1 MLQLPKIAC
10 ANDPEICVCPY
21 SGGRGELPLRVIM
34 SVLTA
39 TSPTTRPRRSLR
51 TAAQGLFVGLFVALS
66 AGLFLGAQPVR
77 AETTLVSSSPA
88 DGEKVA
94 NSPTQIVA
102 VFSAAIPNNAV
113 MQAVC
118 EGRPAPIGT
127 VTVGADGISLIA
139 TVTAALPIGTC
150 NVTYSAPQA
159 DGKVAT
165 GGFSFEVLD
174 PATVDPGDLGG
185 DVTDGGNLAVDPPPV
200 SGPLS
205 LFRILAYLSLA
216 ALFGGIA
223 FIRWT
228 WPEGINDDAT
238 YRFLKYAFYVA
249 LVSNYVVVALR
260 SALLSGDSVFG
271 SFIPLSWGELFHDAS
286 GISAVLRVVLIA
298 ACGTV
303 ALRPDR
309 IFDPQS
315 QIVSLALPAAA
326 MATFGLTRV
335 VDDFSALGTIAGI
348 VHVLAAGMW
357 LGGLVFL
364 AQSVLIGPGEEDL
377 MHAIRT
383 FSRQANIYIGV
394 TVVAGI
400 VQFYQMDGGEFLT
413 SRHGRLV
420 IVKVIGVAGMVY
432 VGGAARQ
439 FINHQLAKKRE
450 LSGRTAQ
457 QLRKAVLSEIGIGI
471 LVLVFTSWSVAT
483 LPPNV
488 TPPGSDRTN
497 YAFVGDRSGGEF
509 DVQLKVTPAT
519 VGLNAVRIDVHS
531 PSTGLTDLTVQ
542 FNPPTNNTAS
552 VTLNVPLDGV
562 GAARLPMSEG
572 VPFGAPGLWT
582 IIVTGNGPDGPLPS
596 VTYSVSVMANSSDSG
611 TTGTDITTTSL
622 AISVD
627 GSPAT
632 VVVPLGGTT
641 VPGAA
646 TPAAGIQPVTA
657 TVVTSVP

>member
-1 MLQLPKIAC
+1 
-10 ANDPEICVCPY
+10 
-21 SGGRGELPLRVIM
+21 
-34 SVLTA
+34 VL
-39 TSPTTRPRRSLR
+39 
-51 TAAQGLFVGLFVALS
+51 GLFVALS
-66 AGLFLGAQPVR
+66 AGLLLGAQPAQ

-88 DGEKVA
+88 DSEKVA
-94 NSPTQIVA
+94 TSPIQIVA
-102 VFSAAIPNNAV
+102 VFSAAVPNNAV

-118 EGRPAPIGT
+118 EGRPAPIGS

-139 TVTAALPIGTC
+139 TLTAALPIGTC
-150 NVTYSAPQA
+150 NVTYSVPQA

-174 PATVDPGDLGG
+174 PATADPGDLGG

-238 YRFLKYAFYVA
+238 YKFLRIAWTVA
-249 LVSNYVVVALR
+249 LISNYVVAMLR
-260 SALLSGDSVFG
+260 ASLLSGNSITSTILPFG
-271 SFIPLSWGELFHDAS
+271 WGELFQSAS
-286 GISAVLRVVLIA
+286 GISAFLRVVLIG
-298 ACGTV
+298 ACAIV

-315 QIVSLALPAAA
+315 QIVSLALPTAA
-326 MATFGLTRV
+326 MATFGLTRAI
-335 VDDFSALGTIAGI
+335 DDFSTLGTIAGV

-357 LGGLVFL
+357 IGGLIFL

-394 TVVAGI
+394 TVIAGI
-400 VQFYQMDGGEFLT
+400 VQLYQMDGGSILT
-413 SRHGRLV
+413 SRHGRLIV
-420 IVKVIGVAGMVY
+420 IKVIGVAGMVY

-497 YAFVGDRSGGEF
+497 YAFIGDRSGGEF

-519 VGLNAVRIDVHS
+519 VGLNAVRIDVYS

-582 IIVTGNGPDGPLPS
+582 IVVTGNGPEGPLPS
-596 VTYSVSVMANSSDSG
+596 VTYTVSVMANSNESG
-611 TTGTDITTTSL
+611 TTGTDITTTSVAL
-622 AISVD
+622 SVD

-632 VVVPLGGTT
+632 VVVPLGGATI
-641 VPGAA
+641 PGAT

>member
-1 MLQLPKIAC
+1 
-10 ANDPEICVCPY
+10 
-21 SGGRGELPLRVIM
+21 
-34 SVLTA
+34 
-39 TSPTTRPRRSLR
+39 
-51 TAAQGLFVGLFVALS
+51 
-66 AGLFLGAQPVR
+66 
-77 AETTLVSSSPA
+77 
-88 DGEKVA
+88 
-94 NSPTQIVA
+94 
-102 VFSAAIPNNAV
+102 

-139 TVTAALPIGTC
+139 TVTLPIGTC
-150 NVTYSAPQA
+150 NVTYSVPQA

-174 PATVDPGDLGG
+174 PTTADPGDLGG
-185 DVTDGGNLAVDPPPV
+185 DVTDGGNLAIDPPPV
-200 SGPLS
+200 SGPLA

-238 YRFLKYAFYVA
+238 YRFLRISWIVA
-249 LVSNYVVVALR
+249 LVSNYVVTMLR
-260 SALLSGDSVFG
+260 ASLLSGDSVT
-271 SFIPLSWGELFHDAS
+271 STILPLGWGQLFHSAS
-286 GISAVLRVVLIA
+286 GISAVLRVVIIG
-298 ACGTV
+298 ACAIV

-315 QIVSLALPAAA
+315 QIVSLALPTAA
-326 MATFGLTRV
+326 MATFGLTRAM
-335 VDDFSALGTIAGI
+335 DDFSALGTIAGI

-400 VQFYQMDGGEFLT
+400 VQFYQMDGGSILT
-413 SRHGRLV
+413 SRHGRLI

-450 LSGRTAQ
+450 LSGRTAK
-457 QLRKAVLSEIGIGI
+457 QLRKAVLSEIGIGM

-519 VGLNAVRIDVHS
+519 VDLNAVRIDVYS
-531 PSTGLTDLTVQ
+531 PATGLTDLTVQ

-552 VTLNVPLDGV
+552 VTLNVPLDGE

-596 VTYSVSVMANSSDSG
+596 VTYTVSVMANSSDSG
-611 TTGTDITTTSL
+611 PTGTDITTTSL
-622 AISVD
+622 AIVVD

-641 VPGAA
+641 VPGGAA
-646 TPAAGIQPVTA
+646 PAAGIQPVTA

>member
-1 MLQLPKIAC
+1 
-10 ANDPEICVCPY
+10 V
-21 SGGRGELPLRVIM
+21 GRGELPLWVIM
-34 SVLTA
+34 SLPTA
-39 TSPTTRPRRSLR
+39 TPPRIRARRSLR
-51 TAAQGLFVGLFVALS
+51 AAVLGLFVALS
-66 AGLFLGAQPVR
+66 AGLLLGAQPAQ

-88 DGEKVA
+88 DSEKVA
-94 NSPTQIVA
+94 TSPIQIVA
-102 VFSAAIPNNAV
+102 VFSAAVPNNAV

-118 EGRPAPIGT
+118 EGRPAPIGS

-139 TVTAALPIGTC
+139 TLTAALPIGTC
-150 NVTYSAPQA
+150 NVTYSVPQA

-174 PATVDPGDLGG
+174 PATADPGDLGG

-238 YRFLKYAFYVA
+238 YKFLRIAWSVA
-249 LVSNYVVVALR
+249 LISNYVVAMLR
-260 SALLSGDSVFG
+260 ASLLSGNSITSTILPFG
-271 SFIPLSWGELFHDAS
+271 WGELFQSAS
-286 GISAVLRVVLIA
+286 GISAFLRVVLIG
-298 ACGTV
+298 ACAIV

-315 QIVSLALPAAA
+315 QIVSLALPTAA
-326 MATFGLTRV
+326 MATFGLTRAI
-335 VDDFSALGTIAGI
+335 DDFSTLGTIAGV

-357 LGGLVFL
+357 IGGLIFL

-394 TVVAGI
+394 TVIAGI
-400 VQFYQMDGGEFLT
+400 VQLYQMDGGSILT
-413 SRHGRLV
+413 SRHGRLIV
-420 IVKVIGVAGMVY
+420 IKVIGVAGMVY

-497 YAFVGDRSGGEF
+497 YAFIGDRSGGEF

-519 VGLNAVRIDVHS
+519 VGLNAVRIDVYS

-582 IIVTGNGPDGPLPS
+582 IVVTGNGPEGPLPS
-596 VTYSVSVMANSSDSG
+596 VTYTVSVMANSNESG
-611 TTGTDITTTSL
+611 TTGTDITTTSVAL
-622 AISVD
+622 SVD

-632 VVVPLGGTT
+632 VVVPLGGATI
-641 VPGAA
+641 PGAT

>member
-1 MLQLPKIAC
+1 M
-10 ANDPEICVCPY
+10 D
-21 SGGRGELPLRVIM
+21 
-34 SVLTA
+34 
-39 TSPTTRPRRSLR
+39 
-51 TAAQGLFVGLFVALS
+51 
-66 AGLFLGAQPVR
+66 AQPVR

-88 DGEKVA
+88 DSEKIA
-94 NSPTQIVA
+94 TSPTQIVA
-102 VFSAAIPNNAV
+102 VFSAAVPNNAV
-113 MQAVC
+113 VQAVC
-118 EGRPAPIGT
+118 EGRPAPIGA

-139 TVTAALPIGTC
+139 AVTAALPIGTC
-150 NVTYSAPQA
+150 NVTYSVPQA

-174 PATVDPGDLGG
+174 PATADPGDLGG

-200 SGPLS
+200 SGPLG

-238 YRFLKYAFYVA
+238 YKFLRISWIVA
-249 LVSNYVVVALR
+249 LVSNYVVAMLR
-260 SALLSGDSVFG
+260 ASLLSGESVT
-271 SFIPLSWGELFHDAS
+271 STILPLGWGELFQSAS
-286 GISAVLRVVLIA
+286 GISAVLRVVIIG
-298 ACGTV
+298 ACAIV

-315 QIVSLALPAAA
+315 QIISLALPTAA
-326 MATFGLTRV
+326 MATFGLTRAI
-335 VDDFSALGTIAGI
+335 DDFSALGTIAGM

-357 LGGLVFL
+357 LGGLLFL

-377 MHAIRT
+377 MHAVRT

-394 TVVAGI
+394 AVAAGI
-400 VQFYQMDGGEFLT
+400 VQFYQMDGGAIFT
-413 SRHGRLV
+413 SRHGRL
-420 IVKVIGVAGMVY
+420 ILIKVIGVAGMVY

-450 LSGRTAQ
+450 LSGRTAK
-457 QLRKAVLSEIGIGI
+457 QLRKAVLSEIGIGL

-497 YAFVGDRSGGEF
+497 YAFIGDRSGGEF

-519 VGLNAVRIDVHS
+519 VGLNAVRIDVYS
-531 PSTGLTDLTVQ
+531 PPTGLTDLTVQ

-582 IIVTGNGPDGPLPS
+582 IVVTGNGPDGPLPS
-596 VTYSVSVMANSSDSG
+596 VTYTVSVMANSSDSG
-611 TTGTDITTTSL
+611 STGTDITTTSV
-622 AISVD
+622 AIAVD

-632 VVVPLGGTT
+632 VVVPLGVTT

>member
-1 MLQLPKIAC
+1 
-10 ANDPEICVCPY
+10 
-21 SGGRGELPLRVIM
+21 M
-34 SVLTA
+34 SLLTA
-39 TSPTTRPRRSLR
+39 TSSATRPRRTLR
-51 TAAQGLFVGLFVALS
+51 AAFLGLFVVLS
-66 AGLFLGAQPVR
+66 AGLFMDAQPVR

-88 DGEKVA
+88 DSEKIVT
-94 NSPTQIVA
+94 SPTQIVA
-102 VFSAAIPNNAV
+102 VFSAAVPNNAV

-118 EGRPAPIGT
+118 EGRPAPIGA

-139 TVTAALPIGTC
+139 AVTAALPIGTC
-150 NVTYSAPQA
+150 NVTYSVPQA

-174 PATVDPGDLGG
+174 PATADPGDLGG

-200 SGPLS
+200 SGPLG

-238 YRFLKYAFYVA
+238 YKFLRISWIVA
-249 LVSNYVVVALR
+249 LVSNYVVAMLR
-260 SALLSGDSVFG
+260 ASLLSGESVT
-271 SFIPLSWGELFHDAS
+271 STILPLGWGELFQSAS
-286 GISAVLRVVLIA
+286 GISAVLRVVIIG
-298 ACGTV
+298 ACAIV

-315 QIVSLALPAAA
+315 QIISLALPTAA
-326 MATFGLTRV
+326 MATFGLTRAI
-335 VDDFSALGTIAGI
+335 DDFSALGTIAGI

-357 LGGLVFL
+357 LGGLLFL

-377 MHAIRT
+377 MHAVRT

-394 TVVAGI
+394 TVAAGI
-400 VQFYQMDGGEFLT
+400 VQFYQMDGGAIFT

-439 FINHQLAKKRE
+439 FISNQLAKKRE
-450 LSGRTAQ
+450 LSGRTAK
-457 QLRKAVLSEIGIGI
+457 QLRKAVLSEIGIGL

-497 YAFVGDRSGGEF
+497 YAFIGDRSGGEF

-519 VGLNAVRIDVHS
+519 VGLNAVRIDVYS
-531 PSTGLTDLTVQ
+531 PATGLTDLTVQ

-552 VTLNVPLDGV
+552 VTLNVPIDGV

-582 IIVTGNGPDGPLPS
+582 IVVTGNGPGGPLPS
-596 VTYSVSVMANSSDSG
+596 VTYTVSVMANSGEPTS
-611 TTGTDITTTSL
+611 TGTESTTTSV
-622 AISVD
+622 AIAVD

-632 VVVPLGGTT
+632 VVVPLGVTT
-641 VPGAA
+641 VPGASA
-646 TPAAGIQPVTA
+646 PAAGIQPVTA

>member
-1 MLQLPKIAC
+1 M
-10 ANDPEICVCPY
+10 
-21 SGGRGELPLRVIM
+21 GRGELPLWVIM
-34 SVLTA
+34 SLPTA
-39 TSPTTRPRRSLR
+39 TPPRMRARRSLR
-51 TAAQGLFVGLFVALS
+51 AAVLGLFVALS
-66 AGLFLGAQPVR
+66 AGLLLGAQPAQ

-88 DGEKVA
+88 DSEKVA
-94 NSPTQIVA
+94 TSPIQIVA
-102 VFSAAIPNNAV
+102 VFSAAVPNNAV

-118 EGRPAPIGT
+118 EGRPAPIGS

-139 TVTAALPIGTC
+139 TLTAALPIGTC
-150 NVTYSAPQA
+150 NVTYSVPQA

-174 PATVDPGDLGG
+174 PATADPGDLGG

-238 YRFLKYAFYVA
+238 YKFLRIAWSVA
-249 LVSNYVVVALR
+249 LISNYVVAMLR
-260 SALLSGDSVFG
+260 ASLLSGNSITSTILPFG
-271 SFIPLSWGELFHDAS
+271 WGELFQSAS
-286 GISAVLRVVLIA
+286 GISAFLRVVLIG
-298 ACGTV
+298 ACAIV

-315 QIVSLALPAAA
+315 QIVSLALPTAA
-326 MATFGLTRV
+326 MATFGLTRAI
-335 VDDFSALGTIAGI
+335 DDFSTLGTIAGV

-357 LGGLVFL
+357 IGGLIFL

-394 TVVAGI
+394 TVIAGI
-400 VQFYQMDGGEFLT
+400 VQLYQMDGGSILT
-413 SRHGRLV
+413 SRHGRLIV
-420 IVKVIGVAGMVY
+420 IKVIGVAGMVY

-457 QLRKAVLSEIGIGI
+457 QLRKAALSEIGIGI

-488 TPPGSDRTN
+488 TPPGSDRTK
-497 YAFVGDRSGGEF
+497 YAFIGDRSGGEF

-519 VGLNAVRIDVHS
+519 VGLNAVRIDVYS

-582 IIVTGNGPDGPLPS
+582 IVVTGNGPEGPLPS
-596 VTYSVSVMANSSDSG
+596 VTYTVSVMANSNESG
-611 TTGTDITTTSL
+611 TTGTDITTTSVAL
-622 AISVD
+622 SVD

-632 VVVPLGGTT
+632 VVVPLGGATI
-641 VPGAA
+641 PGAT

-657 TVVTSVP
+657 TAVTSVP

>member
-1 MLQLPKIAC
+1 
-10 ANDPEICVCPY
+10 
-21 SGGRGELPLRVIM
+21 M
-34 SVLTA
+34 SLLTA
-39 TSPTTRPRRSLR
+39 TPPRIRARRSLR
-51 TAAQGLFVGLFVALS
+51 ALVQALCVGLFVALS
-66 AGLFLGAQPVR
+66 AGLLLGAQPVR

-88 DGEKVA
+88 DSEKVA
-94 NSPTQIVA
+94 TSPIQIVA
-102 VFSAAIPNNAV
+102 VFSAAVPNNAV

-118 EGRPAPIGT
+118 EGRPAPIGS

-139 TVTAALPIGTC
+139 TLTAALPIGTC
-150 NVTYSAPQA
+150 NVTYSVPQA

-174 PATVDPGDLGG
+174 PATADPGDLGG

-238 YRFLKYAFYVA
+238 YKFLRIAWTVA
-249 LVSNYVVVALR
+249 LISNYVVAMLR
-260 SALLSGDSVFG
+260 ASLLSGNSITSTILPFG
-271 SFIPLSWGELFHDAS
+271 WGELFQSAS
-286 GISAVLRVVLIA
+286 GISAFLRVVLIG
-298 ACGTV
+298 ACAIV

-315 QIVSLALPAAA
+315 QIVSLALPTAA
-326 MATFGLTRV
+326 MATFGLTRAI
-335 VDDFSALGTIAGI
+335 DDFSTLGTIAGV

-357 LGGLVFL
+357 IGGLIFL

-394 TVVAGI
+394 TVIAGI
-400 VQFYQMDGGEFLT
+400 VQLYQMDGGSILT
-413 SRHGRLV
+413 SRHGRLIV
-420 IVKVIGVAGMVY
+420 IKVIGVAGMVY

-497 YAFVGDRSGGEF
+497 YAFIGDRSGGEF

-519 VGLNAVRIDVHS
+519 VGLNAVRIDVYS

-582 IIVTGNGPDGPLPS
+582 IVVTGNGPEGPLPS
-596 VTYSVSVMANSSDSG
+596 VTYTVSVMANSNESG
-611 TTGTDITTTSL
+611 TTGTDITTTSVAL
-622 AISVD
+622 SVD

-632 VVVPLGGTT
+632 VVVPLGGAT
-641 VPGAA
+641 VPGAT

>member
-1 MLQLPKIAC
+1 
-10 ANDPEICVCPY
+10 
-21 SGGRGELPLRVIM
+21 M
-34 SVLTA
+34 SLLTA
-39 TSPTTRPRRSLR
+39 TSSATRPRRTLR
-51 TAAQGLFVGLFVALS
+51 AAFLGLFVVLS
-66 AGLFLGAQPVR
+66 AGLFMDAQPVR

-88 DGEKVA
+88 DSEKIA
-94 NSPTQIVA
+94 TSPTQIVA
-102 VFSAAIPNNAV
+102 VFSAAVPNNAV

-118 EGRPAPIGT
+118 EGRPAPIGA

-139 TVTAALPIGTC
+139 AVTAALPIGTC
-150 NVTYSAPQA
+150 NVTYSVPQA

-174 PATVDPGDLGG
+174 PATADPGDLGG

-200 SGPLS
+200 SGPLG

-238 YRFLKYAFYVA
+238 YKFLRISWIVA
-249 LVSNYVVVALR
+249 LVSNYVVAMLR
-260 SALLSGDSVFG
+260 ASLLSGNSVT
-271 SFIPLSWGELFHDAS
+271 STILPLGWGELFQSAS
-286 GISAVLRVVLIA
+286 GISAVLRVVIIG
-298 ACGTV
+298 ACAIV

-315 QIVSLALPAAA
+315 QIISLALPTAA
-326 MATFGLTRV
+326 MATFGLTRAI
-335 VDDFSALGTIAGI
+335 DDFSALGTIAGI

-377 MHAIRT
+377 MHAVRT

-394 TVVAGI
+394 AVAAGI
-400 VQFYQMDGGEFLT
+400 VQFYQMDGGAIFT
-413 SRHGRLV
+413 SRHGRL
-420 IVKVIGVAGMVY
+420 ILIKVIGVAGMVY

-450 LSGRTAQ
+450 LSGRTAK
-457 QLRKAVLSEIGIGI
+457 QLRKAVLSEIGIGL

-497 YAFVGDRSGGEF
+497 YAFIGDRSGGEF

-519 VGLNAVRIDVHS
+519 VGLNAVRIDVYS
-531 PSTGLTDLTVQ
+531 PATGLTDLTVQ

-582 IIVTGNGPDGPLPS
+582 IVVTGNGPDGPLPS
-596 VTYSVSVMANSSDSG
+596 VTYTVSVMANSSDSG
-611 TTGTDITTTSL
+611 STGTDITTTSV
-622 AISVD
+622 AIAVD

-641 VPGAA
+641 VTGAA

>member
-1 MLQLPKIAC
+1 
-10 ANDPEICVCPY
+10 
-21 SGGRGELPLRVIM
+21 M
-34 SVLTA
+34 SLLTA
-39 TSPTTRPRRSLR
+39 TSSATRPRHPLR
-51 TAAQGLFVGLFVALS
+51 AGVKSLFVGLFVALS
-66 AGLFLGAQPVR
+66 AGLLIGAQPVQ

-94 NSPTQIVA
+94 TSPTQIVA
-102 VFSAAIPNNAV
+102 VFSAAVPNNAV

-150 NVTYSAPQA
+150 NVTYSVPQA

-174 PATVDPGDLGG
+174 PATADPGDLGG

-200 SGPLS
+200 SGPLG

-238 YRFLKYAFYVA
+238 YRFLRIAWIVA
-249 LVSNYVVVALR
+249 LVSNYVVASLR
-260 SALLSGDSVFG
+260 ASLLSGDSVV
-271 SFIPLSWGELFHDAS
+271 SALIPLSWGELFNSAS

-298 ACGTV
+298 ACAIV

-315 QIVSLALPAAA
+315 QIAALALPTVA

-335 VDDFSALGTIAGI
+335 IDDFSVVGTVAGV
-348 VHVLAAGMW
+348 VHVLAVGMW
-357 LGGLVFL
+357 LGGLLFL
-364 AQSVLIGPGEEDL
+364 AQAVLIGPGEEDL
-377 MHAIRT
+377 MHAVRT

-394 TVVAGI
+394 TVVAGF
-400 VQFYQMDGGEFLT
+400 VQLYQMDGGSTLT
-413 SRHGRLV
+413 SRHGRLI
-420 IVKVIGVAGMVY
+420 IVKVIGVAAMVY
-432 VGGAARQ
+432 MGGAARQ
-439 FINHQLAKKRE
+439 FVTHQLAKKRE
-450 LSGRTAQ
+450 LSGRTAK
-457 QLRKAVLSEIGIGI
+457 QLRKAVVSEIGIGI
-471 LVLVFTSWSVAT
+471 LVLVFTSWAVAT

-497 YAFVGDRSGGEF
+497 YAFVGDRSGGAF

-519 VGLNAVRIDVHS
+519 VGLNAVRIDVYS
-531 PSTGLTDLTVQ
+531 PPTGLTDLTVQ

-582 IIVTGNGPDGPLPS
+582 IIVTGNGPEGPLPS
-596 VTYSVSVMANSSDSG
+596 VTYTVSVMANSADSG
-611 TTGTDITTTSL
+611 TTTGTDVTTTSVVL
-622 AISVD
+622 TVD

-632 VVVPLGGTT
+632 VVVPLGTT

-646 TPAAGIQPVTA
+646 APAAGIQPVTA

>member
-1 MLQLPKIAC
+1 M
-10 ANDPEICVCPY
+10 
-21 SGGRGELPLRVIM
+21 GRGELPLWVIM
-34 SVLTA
+34 SLPTA
-39 TSPTTRPRRSLR
+39 TPPRIRARRSLR
-51 TAAQGLFVGLFVALS
+51 AAVLGLFVALS
-66 AGLFLGAQPVR
+66 AGLLLGAQPAQ

-88 DGEKVA
+88 DSEKVA
-94 NSPTQIVA
+94 TSPIQIVA
-102 VFSAAIPNNAV
+102 VFSAAVPNNAV

-118 EGRPAPIGT
+118 EGRPAPIGS

-139 TVTAALPIGTC
+139 TLTAALPIGTC
-150 NVTYSAPQA
+150 NVTYSVPQA

-174 PATVDPGDLGG
+174 PATADPGDLGG

-238 YRFLKYAFYVA
+238 YKFLRIAWSVA
-249 LVSNYVVVALR
+249 LISNYVVAMLR
-260 SALLSGDSVFG
+260 ASLLSGNSITSTILPFG
-271 SFIPLSWGELFHDAS
+271 WGELFQSAS
-286 GISAVLRVVLIA
+286 GISAFLRVVLIG
-298 ACGTV
+298 ACAIV

-315 QIVSLALPAAA
+315 QIVSLALPTAA
-326 MATFGLTRV
+326 MATFGLTRAI
-335 VDDFSALGTIAGI
+335 DDFSTLGTIAGV

-357 LGGLVFL
+357 IGGLIFL

-394 TVVAGI
+394 TVIAGI
-400 VQFYQMDGGEFLT
+400 VQLYQMDGGSILT
-413 SRHGRLV
+413 SRHGRLIV
-420 IVKVIGVAGMVY
+420 IKVIGVAGMVY

-497 YAFVGDRSGGEF
+497 YAFIGDRSGGEF
-509 DVQLKVTPAT
+509 DVQLKVTPDT
-519 VGLNAVRIDVHS
+519 VGLNAVRIDVYS

-582 IIVTGNGPDGPLPS
+582 IVVTGNGPEGPLPS
-596 VTYSVSVMANSSDSG
+596 VTYTVSVMANSNESG
-611 TTGTDITTTSL
+611 TTGTDITTTSVAL
-622 AISVD
+622 SVD

-632 VVVPLGGTT
+632 VVVPLGGAT
-641 VPGAA
+641 VPGAT

>member
-1 MLQLPKIAC
+1 MRA
-10 ANDPEICVCPY
+10 
-21 SGGRGELPLRVIM
+21 
-34 SVLTA
+34 
-39 TSPTTRPRRSLR
+39 RRSLR
-51 TAAQGLFVGLFVALS
+51 AALLGLFVALS
-66 AGLFLGAQPVR
+66 AGLLLGAQPAQ

-88 DGEKVA
+88 DSEKVA
-94 NSPTQIVA
+94 TSPIQIVA
-102 VFSAAIPNNAV
+102 VFSAAVPNNAV

-118 EGRPAPIGT
+118 EGRPAPIGS

-139 TVTAALPIGTC
+139 TLTAALPIGTC
-150 NVTYSAPQA
+150 NVTYSVPQA

-174 PATVDPGDLGG
+174 PATADPGDLGG

-238 YRFLKYAFYVA
+238 YKFLRIAWSVA
-249 LVSNYVVVALR
+249 LISNYVVAMLR
-260 SALLSGDSVFG
+260 ASLLSGNSITSTILPFG
-271 SFIPLSWGELFHDAS
+271 WGELFQSAS
-286 GISAVLRVVLIA
+286 GISAFLRVVLIG
-298 ACGTV
+298 ACAIV

-315 QIVSLALPAAA
+315 QIVSLALPTAA
-326 MATFGLTRV
+326 MATFGLTRAI
-335 VDDFSALGTIAGI
+335 DDFSTLGTIAGV

-357 LGGLVFL
+357 IGGLIFL

-394 TVVAGI
+394 TVIAGI
-400 VQFYQMDGGEFLT
+400 VQLYQMDGGSILT
-413 SRHGRLV
+413 SRHGRLIV
-420 IVKVIGVAGMVY
+420 IKVIGVAGMVY

-497 YAFVGDRSGGEF
+497 YAFIGDRSGGEF

-519 VGLNAVRIDVHS
+519 VGLNAVRIDVYS

-582 IIVTGNGPDGPLPS
+582 IVVTGNGPEGPLPS
-596 VTYSVSVMANSSDSG
+596 VTYTVSVMANSNESG
-611 TTGTDITTTSL
+611 TTGTDITTTSVAL
-622 AISVD
+622 SVD

-632 VVVPLGGTT
+632 VVVPLGGAT
-641 VPGAA
+641 VPGAT

>member
-1 MLQLPKIAC
+1 MSLP
-10 ANDPEICVCPY
+10 
-21 SGGRGELPLRVIM
+21 
-34 SVLTA
+34 TA
-39 TSPTTRPRRSLR
+39 TPPRIRARRSLR
-51 TAAQGLFVGLFVALS
+51 AAVLGLFVALS
-66 AGLFLGAQPVR
+66 AGLLLGAQPAQ

-88 DGEKVA
+88 DSEKVA
-94 NSPTQIVA
+94 TSPIQIVA
-102 VFSAAIPNNAV
+102 VFSAAVPNNAV

-118 EGRPAPIGT
+118 EGRPAPIGS

-139 TVTAALPIGTC
+139 TLTAALPIGTC
-150 NVTYSAPQA
+150 NVTYSVPQA

-174 PATVDPGDLGG
+174 PATADPGDLGG

-238 YRFLKYAFYVA
+238 YKFLRIAWSVA
-249 LVSNYVVVALR
+249 LISNYVVAMLR
-260 SALLSGDSVFG
+260 ASLLSGNSITSTILPFG
-271 SFIPLSWGELFHDAS
+271 WGELFQSAS
-286 GISAVLRVVLIA
+286 GISAFLRVVLIG
-298 ACGTV
+298 ACAIV

-315 QIVSLALPAAA
+315 QIVSLALPTAA
-326 MATFGLTRV
+326 MATFGLTRAI
-335 VDDFSALGTIAGI
+335 DDFSTLGTIAGV

-357 LGGLVFL
+357 IGGLIFL

-394 TVVAGI
+394 TVIAGI
-400 VQFYQMDGGEFLT
+400 VQLYQMDGGSILT
-413 SRHGRLV
+413 SRHGRLIV
-420 IVKVIGVAGMVY
+420 IKVIGVAGMVY

-457 QLRKAVLSEIGIGI
+457 QLRKAALSEIGIGI

-497 YAFVGDRSGGEF
+497 YAFIGDRSGGEF

-519 VGLNAVRIDVHS
+519 VGLNAVRIDVYS

-582 IIVTGNGPDGPLPS
+582 IVVTGNGPEGPLPS
-596 VTYSVSVMANSSDSG
+596 VTYTVSVMANSNESG
-611 TTGTDITTTSL
+611 TTGTDITTTSVAL
-622 AISVD
+622 SVD

-632 VVVPLGGTT
+632 VVVPLGGAT
-641 VPGAA
+641 VPGAT

-657 TVVTSVP
+657 TAVTSVP

>member
-1 MLQLPKIAC
+1 
-10 ANDPEICVCPY
+10 
-21 SGGRGELPLRVIM
+21 M
-34 SVLTA
+34 SLLTA
-39 TSPTTRPRRSLR
+39 TSSATRPRRTLR
-51 TAAQGLFVGLFVALS
+51 AAFLGLFVVLS
-66 AGLFLGAQPVR
+66 AGLFMDAQPVR

-88 DGEKVA
+88 DSEKIA
-94 NSPTQIVA
+94 TSPTQIVA
-102 VFSAAIPNNAV
+102 VFSAAVPNNAV

-118 EGRPAPIGT
+118 EGRPAPIGA

-139 TVTAALPIGTC
+139 AVTAALPIGTC
-150 NVTYSAPQA
+150 NVTYSVPQA

-174 PATVDPGDLGG
+174 PATADPGDLGG

-200 SGPLS
+200 SGPLG

-238 YRFLKYAFYVA
+238 YKFLRISWIVA
-249 LVSNYVVVALR
+249 LVSNYVVAMLR
-260 SALLSGDSVFG
+260 ASLLSGESVT
-271 SFIPLSWGELFHDAS
+271 STILPLGWGELFQSAS
-286 GISAVLRVVLIA
+286 GISAVLRVVIIG
-298 ACGTV
+298 ACAIV

-315 QIVSLALPAAA
+315 QIISLALPTAA
-326 MATFGLTRV
+326 MATFGLTRAI
-335 VDDFSALGTIAGI
+335 DDFSALGTIAGI

-377 MHAIRT
+377 MHAVRT

-394 TVVAGI
+394 AVAAGI
-400 VQFYQMDGGEFLT
+400 VQFYQMDGGAIFT
-413 SRHGRLV
+413 SRHGRL
-420 IVKVIGVAGMVY
+420 ILIKVIGVAGMVY

-450 LSGRTAQ
+450 LSGRTAK
-457 QLRKAVLSEIGIGI
+457 QLRKAVLSEIGIGL

-497 YAFVGDRSGGEF
+497 YAFIGDRSGGEF

-519 VGLNAVRIDVHS
+519 VGLNAVRIDVYS
-531 PSTGLTDLTVQ
+531 PPTGLTDLTVQ

-582 IIVTGNGPDGPLPS
+582 IVVTGNGPDGPLPS
-596 VTYSVSVMANSSDSG
+596 VTYTVSVMANSSDSG
-611 TTGTDITTTSL
+611 STGTDITTTSV
-622 AISVD
+622 AIAVD

-632 VVVPLGGTT
+632 VVVPLGVTT

>member
-1 MLQLPKIAC
+1 ML
-10 ANDPEICVCPY
+10 
-21 SGGRGELPLRVIM
+21 
-34 SVLTA
+34 
-39 TSPTTRPRRSLR
+39 
-51 TAAQGLFVGLFVALS
+51 GLFVALS
-66 AGLFLGAQPVR
+66 AGLLLGAQPAQ

-88 DGEKVA
+88 DSEKVA
-94 NSPTQIVA
+94 TSPIQIVA
-102 VFSAAIPNNAV
+102 VFSAAVPNNAV

-118 EGRPAPIGT
+118 EGRPAPIGS

-139 TVTAALPIGTC
+139 TLTAALPIGTC
-150 NVTYSAPQA
+150 NVTYSVPQA

-174 PATVDPGDLGG
+174 PATADPGDLGG

-238 YRFLKYAFYVA
+238 YKFLRIAWTVA
-249 LVSNYVVVALR
+249 LISNYVVAMLR
-260 SALLSGDSVFG
+260 ASLLSGNSITSTILPFG
-271 SFIPLSWGELFHDAS
+271 WGELFQSAS
-286 GISAVLRVVLIA
+286 GISAFLRVVLIG
-298 ACGTV
+298 ACAIV

-315 QIVSLALPAAA
+315 QIVSLALPTAA
-326 MATFGLTRV
+326 MATFGLTRAI
-335 VDDFSALGTIAGI
+335 DDFSTLGTIAGV

-357 LGGLVFL
+357 IGGLIFL

-394 TVVAGI
+394 TVIAGI
-400 VQFYQMDGGEFLT
+400 VQLYQMDGGSILT
-413 SRHGRLV
+413 SRHGRLIV
-420 IVKVIGVAGMVY
+420 IKVIGVAGMVY

-497 YAFVGDRSGGEF
+497 YAFIGDRSGGEF

-519 VGLNAVRIDVHS
+519 VGLNAVRIDVYS

-582 IIVTGNGPDGPLPS
+582 IVVTGNGPEGPLPS
-596 VTYSVSVMANSSDSG
+596 VTYTVSVMANSNESG
-611 TTGTDITTTSL
+611 TTGTDITTTSVTL
-622 AISVD
+622 SVD

-632 VVVPLGGTT
+632 VVVPLGGAT
-641 VPGAA
+641 VPGAT

>member
-1 MLQLPKIAC
+1 
-10 ANDPEICVCPY
+10 
-21 SGGRGELPLRVIM
+21 M
-34 SVLTA
+34 SLLTA
-39 TSPTTRPRRSLR
+39 TTSATRPRRTLR
-51 TAAQGLFVGLFVALS
+51 AAFLGLFVVLS
-66 AGLFLGAQPVR
+66 AGLFMDAQPVR

-88 DGEKVA
+88 DSEKIA
-94 NSPTQIVA
+94 TSPTQIVA
-102 VFSAAIPNNAV
+102 VFSAAVPNNAV

-118 EGRPAPIGT
+118 EGRPAPIGA

-139 TVTAALPIGTC
+139 AVTAALPIGTC
-150 NVTYSAPQA
+150 NVTYSVPQA

-174 PATVDPGDLGG
+174 PATADPGDLGG

-200 SGPLS
+200 SGPLG

-238 YRFLKYAFYVA
+238 YKFLRISWIVA
-249 LVSNYVVVALR
+249 LVSNYVVAMLR
-260 SALLSGDSVFG
+260 ASLLSGDSVT
-271 SFIPLSWGELFHDAS
+271 STILPLGWGELFQSAS
-286 GISAVLRVVLIA
+286 GISAVLRVVIIG
-298 ACGTV
+298 ACAIV

-315 QIVSLALPAAA
+315 QIISLALPTAA
-326 MATFGLTRV
+326 MATFGLTRAI
-335 VDDFSALGTIAGI
+335 DDFSALGTIAGI

-357 LGGLVFL
+357 LGGLLFL

-377 MHAIRT
+377 MHAVRT

-394 TVVAGI
+394 AVAAGI
-400 VQFYQMDGGEFLT
+400 VQFYQMDGGAIFT
-413 SRHGRLV
+413 SRHGRL
-420 IVKVIGVAGMVY
+420 ILIKVIGVAGMVY

-450 LSGRTAQ
+450 LSGRTAK
-457 QLRKAVLSEIGIGI
+457 QLRKAVLSEIGIGL

-497 YAFVGDRSGGEF
+497 YAFIGDRSGGEF

-519 VGLNAVRIDVHS
+519 VGLNAVRIDVYS
-531 PSTGLTDLTVQ
+531 PATGLTDLTVQ

-582 IIVTGNGPDGPLPS
+582 IVVTGNGPDGPLPS
-596 VTYSVSVMANSSDSG
+596 VTYTVSVMANSSDSG
-611 TTGTDITTTSL
+611 STGTDITTTSV
-622 AISVD
+622 AIAVD

-632 VVVPLGGTT
+632 VVVPLGVTT

>member
-1 MLQLPKIAC
+1 
-10 ANDPEICVCPY
+10 
-21 SGGRGELPLRVIM
+21 M
-34 SVLTA
+34 SLLTA
-39 TSPTTRPRRSLR
+39 TSSATRPRRTLR
-51 TAAQGLFVGLFVALS
+51 AAFLGLFVVLS
-66 AGLFLGAQPVR
+66 AGLFMDAQPVR

-88 DGEKVA
+88 DSEKIA
-94 NSPTQIVA
+94 TSPTQIVA
-102 VFSAAIPNNAV
+102 VFSAAVPNNAV

-118 EGRPAPIGT
+118 EGRPAPIGA

-139 TVTAALPIGTC
+139 AVTAALPIGTC
-150 NVTYSAPQA
+150 NVTYSVPQA

-174 PATVDPGDLGG
+174 PATADPGDLGG

-200 SGPLS
+200 SGPLG

-238 YRFLKYAFYVA
+238 YKFLRISWIVA
-249 LVSNYVVVALR
+249 LVSNYVVAMLR
-260 SALLSGDSVFG
+260 ASLLSGDSVT
-271 SFIPLSWGELFHDAS
+271 STILPLGWGELFQSAS
-286 GISAVLRVVLIA
+286 GISAVLRVVIIG
-298 ACGTV
+298 ACAIV

-315 QIVSLALPAAA
+315 QIISLALPTAA
-326 MATFGLTRV
+326 MATFGLTRAI
-335 VDDFSALGTIAGI
+335 DDFSALGTIAGI

-377 MHAIRT
+377 MHAVRT
-383 FSRQANIYIGV
+383 FSRQANINIGV
-394 TVVAGI
+394 AVAAGI
-400 VQFYQMDGGEFLT
+400 VQFYQMDGGAIFT
-413 SRHGRLV
+413 SRHGRL
-420 IVKVIGVAGMVY
+420 ILIKVIGVAGMVY

-450 LSGRTAQ
+450 LSGRTAK
-457 QLRKAVLSEIGIGI
+457 QLRKAVLSEIGIGL

-497 YAFVGDRSGGEF
+497 YAFIGDRSGGEF

-519 VGLNAVRIDVHS
+519 VGLNAVRIDVYS
-531 PSTGLTDLTVQ
+531 PATGLTDLTVQ

-582 IIVTGNGPDGPLPS
+582 IVVTGNGPDGPLPS
-596 VTYSVSVMANSSDSG
+596 VTYTVSVMANSSDSG
-611 TTGTDITTTSL
+611 STGTDITTTSV
-622 AISVD
+622 AIAVD

-632 VVVPLGGTT
+632 VVVPLGVTT

>member
-1 MLQLPKIAC
+1 
-10 ANDPEICVCPY
+10 
-21 SGGRGELPLRVIM
+21 M
-34 SVLTA
+34 SLLTA
-39 TSPTTRPRRSLR
+39 TSSATQPRRTLR
-51 TAAQGLFVGLFVALS
+51 AAFLGLFVVLS
-66 AGLFLGAQPVR
+66 AGLFMDAQPVR

-88 DGEKVA
+88 DSEKIA
-94 NSPTQIVA
+94 TSPTQIVA
-102 VFSAAIPNNAV
+102 VFSAAVPNNAV

-118 EGRPAPIGT
+118 EGRPAPIGA

-139 TVTAALPIGTC
+139 AVTAALPIGTC
-150 NVTYSAPQA
+150 NVTYSVPQA

-174 PATVDPGDLGG
+174 PATADPGDLGG

-200 SGPLS
+200 SGPLG

-238 YRFLKYAFYVA
+238 YKFLRISWIVA
-249 LVSNYVVVALR
+249 LVSNYVVAMLR
-260 SALLSGDSVFG
+260 ASLLSGESVT
-271 SFIPLSWGELFHDAS
+271 STILPLGWGELFQSAS
-286 GISAVLRVVLIA
+286 GISAVLRVVIIG
-298 ACGTV
+298 ACAIV

-315 QIVSLALPAAA
+315 QIISLALPTAA
-326 MATFGLTRV
+326 MATFGLTRAI
-335 VDDFSALGTIAGI
+335 DDFSALGTIAGI

-377 MHAIRT
+377 MHAVRT

-394 TVVAGI
+394 AVAAGI
-400 VQFYQMDGGEFLT
+400 VQFYQMDGGAIFT
-413 SRHGRLV
+413 SRHGRL
-420 IVKVIGVAGMVY
+420 ILIKVIGVAGMVY

-450 LSGRTAQ
+450 LSGRTAK
-457 QLRKAVLSEIGIGI
+457 QLRKAVLSEIGIGL

-497 YAFVGDRSGGEF
+497 YAFIGDRSGGEF

-519 VGLNAVRIDVHS
+519 VGLNAVRIDVYS
-531 PSTGLTDLTVQ
+531 PATGLTDLTVQ

-582 IIVTGNGPDGPLPS
+582 IVVTGNGPDGPLPS
-596 VTYSVSVMANSSDSG
+596 VTYTVSVMANSSDSG
-611 TTGTDITTTSL
+611 STGTDITTTSV
-622 AISVD
+622 AIAVD

-632 VVVPLGGTT
+632 VVVPLGVTT

>member
-1 MLQLPKIAC
+1 ML
-10 ANDPEICVCPY
+10 
-21 SGGRGELPLRVIM
+21 
-34 SVLTA
+34 
-39 TSPTTRPRRSLR
+39 
-51 TAAQGLFVGLFVALS
+51 GLFVALS
-66 AGLFLGAQPVR
+66 AGLLLGAQPAQ

-88 DGEKVA
+88 DSEKVA
-94 NSPTQIVA
+94 TSPIQIVA
-102 VFSAAIPNNAV
+102 VFSAAVPNNAV

-118 EGRPAPIGT
+118 EGRPAPIGS

-139 TVTAALPIGTC
+139 TLTAALPIGTC
-150 NVTYSAPQA
+150 NVTYSVPQA

-174 PATVDPGDLGG
+174 PATADPGDLGG

-238 YRFLKYAFYVA
+238 YKFLRIAWTVA
-249 LVSNYVVVALR
+249 LISNYVVAMLR
-260 SALLSGDSVFG
+260 ASLLSGNSITSTILPFG
-271 SFIPLSWGELFHDAS
+271 WGELFQSAS
-286 GISAVLRVVLIA
+286 GISAFLRVVLIG
-298 ACGTV
+298 ACAIV

-315 QIVSLALPAAA
+315 QIVSLALPTAA
-326 MATFGLTRV
+326 MATFGLTRAI
-335 VDDFSALGTIAGI
+335 DDFSTLGTIAGV

-357 LGGLVFL
+357 IGGLIFL

-394 TVVAGI
+394 TVIAGI
-400 VQFYQMDGGEFLT
+400 VQLYQMDGGSILT
-413 SRHGRLV
+413 SRHGRLIV
-420 IVKVIGVAGMVY
+420 IKVIGVAGMVY

-519 VGLNAVRIDVHS
+519 VGLNAVRIDVYS

-582 IIVTGNGPDGPLPS
+582 IVVTGNGPEGPLPS
-596 VTYSVSVMANSSDSG
+596 VTYTVSVMANSNESG
-611 TTGTDITTTSL
+611 TTGTDITTTSVAL
-622 AISVD
+622 SVD

-632 VVVPLGGTT
+632 VVVPLGGAT
-641 VPGAA
+641 VPGAT

>member
-1 MLQLPKIAC
+1 M
-10 ANDPEICVCPY
+10 
-21 SGGRGELPLRVIM
+21 GRGELPLWVIM
-34 SVLTA
+34 SLPTA
-39 TSPTTRPRRSLR
+39 TPPRIRARRSLR
-51 TAAQGLFVGLFVALS
+51 AAVLGLFVALS
-66 AGLFLGAQPVR
+66 AGLLLGAQPAQ

-88 DGEKVA
+88 DSEKVA
-94 NSPTQIVA
+94 TSPIQIVA
-102 VFSAAIPNNAV
+102 VFSAAVPNNAV

-118 EGRPAPIGT
+118 EGRPAPIGS

-139 TVTAALPIGTC
+139 TLTAALPIGTC
-150 NVTYSAPQA
+150 NVTYSVPQA

-174 PATVDPGDLGG
+174 PATADPGDLGG

-238 YRFLKYAFYVA
+238 YKFLRIAWSVA
-249 LVSNYVVVALR
+249 LISNYVVAMLR
-260 SALLSGDSVFG
+260 ASLLSGNSITSTILPFG
-271 SFIPLSWGELFHDAS
+271 WGELFQSAS
-286 GISAVLRVVLIA
+286 GISAFLRVVLIG
-298 ACGTV
+298 ACAIV

-315 QIVSLALPAAA
+315 QIVSLALPTAA
-326 MATFGLTRV
+326 MATFGLTRAI
-335 VDDFSALGTIAGI
+335 DDFSTLGTIAGV

-357 LGGLVFL
+357 IGGLIFL

-394 TVVAGI
+394 TVIAGI
-400 VQFYQMDGGEFLT
+400 VQLYQMDGGSILT
-413 SRHGRLV
+413 SRHGRLIV
-420 IVKVIGVAGMVY
+420 IKVIGVAGMVY

-457 QLRKAVLSEIGIGI
+457 QLRKAALSEIGIGI

-497 YAFVGDRSGGEF
+497 YAFIGDRSGGEF

-519 VGLNAVRIDVHS
+519 VGLNAVRIDVYS

-582 IIVTGNGPDGPLPS
+582 IVVTGNGPEGPLPS
-596 VTYSVSVMANSSDSG
+596 VTYTVSVMANSNESG
-611 TTGTDITTTSL
+611 TTGTDITTTSVAL
-622 AISVD
+622 SVD

-632 VVVPLGGTT
+632 VVVPLGGATI
-641 VPGAA
+641 PGAT

>member
-1 MLQLPKIAC
+1 
-10 ANDPEICVCPY
+10 
-21 SGGRGELPLRVIM
+21 M
-34 SVLTA
+34 SLLTA
-39 TSPTTRPRRSLR
+39 TSSATRPRRTLR
-51 TAAQGLFVGLFVALS
+51 AAFLGLFVVLS
-66 AGLFLGAQPVR
+66 AGLFMDAQPVR

-88 DGEKVA
+88 DSEKIVT
-94 NSPTQIVA
+94 SPTQIVA
-102 VFSAAIPNNAV
+102 VFSAAVPNNAV

-118 EGRPAPIGT
+118 EGRPAPIGA

-139 TVTAALPIGTC
+139 AVTAALPIGTC
-150 NVTYSAPQA
+150 NVTYSVPQA

-174 PATVDPGDLGG
+174 PATADPGDLGG

-200 SGPLS
+200 SGPLG

-238 YRFLKYAFYVA
+238 YKFLRISWIVA
-249 LVSNYVVVALR
+249 LVSNYVVAMLR
-260 SALLSGDSVFG
+260 ASLLSGESVT
-271 SFIPLSWGELFHDAS
+271 STILPLGWGELFQSAS
-286 GISAVLRVVLIA
+286 GISAVLRVVIIG
-298 ACGTV
+298 ACAIV

-315 QIVSLALPAAA
+315 QIISLALPTAA
-326 MATFGLTRV
+326 MATFGLTRAI
-335 VDDFSALGTIAGI
+335 DDFSALGTIAGI

-357 LGGLVFL
+357 LGGLLFL

-377 MHAIRT
+377 MHAVRT

-394 TVVAGI
+394 TVAAGI
-400 VQFYQMDGGEFLT
+400 VQFYQMDGGAIFT

-450 LSGRTAQ
+450 LSGRTAK
-457 QLRKAVLSEIGIGI
+457 QLRKAVLSEIGIGL

-497 YAFVGDRSGGEF
+497 YAFIGDRSGGEF

-519 VGLNAVRIDVHS
+519 VGLNAVRIDVYS
-531 PSTGLTDLTVQ
+531 PATGLTDLTVQ

-582 IIVTGNGPDGPLPS
+582 IVVTGNGPGGPLPS
-596 VTYSVSVMANSSDSG
+596 VTYTVSVMANSGEPTSTETES
-611 TTGTDITTTSL
+611 TTTSI
-622 AISVD
+622 AIAVD

-632 VVVPLGGTT
+632 VVVPLGVTT
-641 VPGAA
+641 VPGASA
-646 TPAAGIQPVTA
+646 PAAGIQPVTA

>member
-1 MLQLPKIAC
+1 MRA
-10 ANDPEICVCPY
+10 
-21 SGGRGELPLRVIM
+21 
-34 SVLTA
+34 
-39 TSPTTRPRRSLR
+39 RRSLR
-51 TAAQGLFVGLFVALS
+51 AAVLGLFVALS
-66 AGLFLGAQPVR
+66 AGLLLGAQPAQ

-88 DGEKVA
+88 DSEKVA
-94 NSPTQIVA
+94 TSPIQIVA
-102 VFSAAIPNNAV
+102 VFSAAVPNNAV

-118 EGRPAPIGT
+118 EGRPAPIGS

-139 TVTAALPIGTC
+139 TLTAALPIGTC
-150 NVTYSAPQA
+150 NVTYSVPQA

-174 PATVDPGDLGG
+174 PATADPGDLGG

-238 YRFLKYAFYVA
+238 YKFLRIAWTVA
-249 LVSNYVVVALR
+249 LISNYVVAMLR
-260 SALLSGDSVFG
+260 ASLLSGNSITSTILPFG
-271 SFIPLSWGELFHDAS
+271 WGELFQSAS
-286 GISAVLRVVLIA
+286 GISAFLRVVLIG
-298 ACGTV
+298 ACAIV

-315 QIVSLALPAAA
+315 QIVSLALPTAA
-326 MATFGLTRV
+326 MATFGLTRAI
-335 VDDFSALGTIAGI
+335 DDFSTLGTIAGV

-357 LGGLVFL
+357 IGGLIFL

-394 TVVAGI
+394 TVIAGI
-400 VQFYQMDGGEFLT
+400 VQLYQMDGGSILT
-413 SRHGRLV
+413 SRHGRLIV
-420 IVKVIGVAGMVY
+420 IKVIGVAGMVY

-497 YAFVGDRSGGEF
+497 YAFIGDRSGGEF

-519 VGLNAVRIDVHS
+519 VGLNAVRIDVYS

-582 IIVTGNGPDGPLPS
+582 IVVTGNGPEGPLPS
-596 VTYSVSVMANSSDSG
+596 VTYTVSVMANSNESG
-611 TTGTDITTTSL
+611 TTGTDITTTSVAL
-622 AISVD
+622 SVD

-632 VVVPLGGTT
+632 VVVPLGGATI
-641 VPGAA
+641 PGAT

>member
-1 MLQLPKIAC
+1 
-10 ANDPEICVCPY
+10 
-21 SGGRGELPLRVIM
+21 M
-34 SVLTA
+34 SLLTA
-39 TSPTTRPRRSLR
+39 TSSASRPRRTLR
-51 TAAQGLFVGLFVALS
+51 AAFLGLFVVLS
-66 AGLFLGAQPVR
+66 AGLFMDAQPVR

-88 DGEKVA
+88 DSEKIA
-94 NSPTQIVA
+94 TSPTQIVA
-102 VFSAAIPNNAV
+102 VFSAAVPNNAV

-118 EGRPAPIGT
+118 EGRPAPIGA

-139 TVTAALPIGTC
+139 AVTAALPIGTC
-150 NVTYSAPQA
+150 NVTYSVPQA

-174 PATVDPGDLGG
+174 PATADPGDLGG

-200 SGPLS
+200 SGPLG

-238 YRFLKYAFYVA
+238 YKFLRISWIVA
-249 LVSNYVVVALR
+249 LVSNYVVAMLR
-260 SALLSGDSVFG
+260 ASLLSGESVT
-271 SFIPLSWGELFHDAS
+271 STILPLGWGELFQSAS
-286 GISAVLRVVLIA
+286 GISAVLRVVIIG
-298 ACGTV
+298 ACAIV

-315 QIVSLALPAAA
+315 QIISLALPTAA
-326 MATFGLTRV
+326 MATFGLTRAI
-335 VDDFSALGTIAGI
+335 DDFSALGTIAGI

-377 MHAIRT
+377 MHAVRT

-394 TVVAGI
+394 AVAAGI
-400 VQFYQMDGGEFLT
+400 VQFYQMDGGAIFT
-413 SRHGRLV
+413 SRHGRL
-420 IVKVIGVAGMVY
+420 ILIKVIGVAGMVY

-450 LSGRTAQ
+450 LSGRTAK
-457 QLRKAVLSEIGIGI
+457 QLRKAVLSEIGIGL

-497 YAFVGDRSGGEF
+497 YAFIGDRSGGEF

-519 VGLNAVRIDVHS
+519 VGLNAVRIDVYS
-531 PSTGLTDLTVQ
+531 PATGLTDLTVQ

-582 IIVTGNGPDGPLPS
+582 IVVTGNGPDGPLPS
-596 VTYSVSVMANSSDSG
+596 VTYTVSVMANSSDSG
-611 TTGTDITTTSL
+611 STGTDITTTSV
-622 AISVD
+622 AIAVD

-632 VVVPLGGTT
+632 VVVPLGVTT

>member
-1 MLQLPKIAC
+1 
-10 ANDPEICVCPY
+10 
-21 SGGRGELPLRVIM
+21 
-34 SVLTA
+34 VL
-39 TSPTTRPRRSLR
+39 
-51 TAAQGLFVGLFVALS
+51 GLFVALS
-66 AGLFLGAQPVR
+66 AGLLLGAQPAQ

-88 DGEKVA
+88 DSEKVA
-94 NSPTQIVA
+94 TSPIQIVA
-102 VFSAAIPNNAV
+102 VFSAAVPNNAV

-118 EGRPAPIGT
+118 EGRPAPIGS

-139 TVTAALPIGTC
+139 TLTAALPIGTC
-150 NVTYSAPQA
+150 NVTYSVPQA

-174 PATVDPGDLGG
+174 PATADPGDLGG

-238 YRFLKYAFYVA
+238 YKFLRIAWSVA
-249 LVSNYVVVALR
+249 LISNYVVAMLR
-260 SALLSGDSVFG
+260 ASLLSGNSITSTILPFG
-271 SFIPLSWGELFHDAS
+271 WGELFQSAS
-286 GISAVLRVVLIA
+286 GISAFLRVVLIG
-298 ACGTV
+298 ACAIV

-315 QIVSLALPAAA
+315 QIVSLALPTAA
-326 MATFGLTRV
+326 MATFGLTRAI
-335 VDDFSALGTIAGI
+335 DDFSTLGTIAGV

-357 LGGLVFL
+357 IGGLIFL

-394 TVVAGI
+394 TVIAGI
-400 VQFYQMDGGEFLT
+400 VQLYQMDGGSILT
-413 SRHGRLV
+413 SRHGRLIV
-420 IVKVIGVAGMVY
+420 IKVIGVAGMVY

-497 YAFVGDRSGGEF
+497 YAFIGDRSGGEF

-519 VGLNAVRIDVHS
+519 VGLNAVRIDVYS

-582 IIVTGNGPDGPLPS
+582 IVVTGNGPEGPLPS
-596 VTYSVSVMANSSDSG
+596 VTYTVSVMANSNESG
-611 TTGTDITTTSL
+611 TTGTDITTTSVAL
-622 AISVD
+622 SVD

-632 VVVPLGGTT
+632 VVVPLGGAT
-641 VPGAA
+641 VPGAT

>member
-1 MLQLPKIAC
+1 M
-10 ANDPEICVCPY
+10 
-21 SGGRGELPLRVIM
+21 GRGELPLWVIM
-34 SVLTA
+34 SLPTA
-39 TSPTTRPRRSLR
+39 TPPRIRARRSLR
-51 TAAQGLFVGLFVALS
+51 AAVLGLFVALS
-66 AGLFLGAQPVR
+66 AGLLLGAQPAQ

-88 DGEKVA
+88 DSEKVA
-94 NSPTQIVA
+94 TSPIQIVA
-102 VFSAAIPNNAV
+102 VFSAAVPNNAV

-118 EGRPAPIGT
+118 EGRPAPIGS

-139 TVTAALPIGTC
+139 TLTAALPIGTC
-150 NVTYSAPQA
+150 NVTYSVPQA

-174 PATVDPGDLGG
+174 PATADPGDLGG

-238 YRFLKYAFYVA
+238 YKFLRIAWSVA
-249 LVSNYVVVALR
+249 LISNYVVAMLR
-260 SALLSGDSVFG
+260 ASLLSGNSITSTILPFG
-271 SFIPLSWGELFHDAS
+271 WGELFQSAS
-286 GISAVLRVVLIA
+286 GISAFLRVVLIG
-298 ACGTV
+298 ACAIV

-315 QIVSLALPAAA
+315 QIVSLALPTAA
-326 MATFGLTRV
+326 MATFGLTRAI
-335 VDDFSALGTIAGI
+335 DDFSTLGTIAGV

-357 LGGLVFL
+357 IGGLIFL

-394 TVVAGI
+394 TVIAGI
-400 VQFYQMDGGEFLT
+400 VQLYQMDGGSILT
-413 SRHGRLV
+413 SRHGRLIV
-420 IVKVIGVAGMVY
+420 IKVIGVAGMVY

-497 YAFVGDRSGGEF
+497 YAFIGDRSGGEF

-519 VGLNAVRIDVHS
+519 VGLNAVRIDVYS

-582 IIVTGNGPDGPLPS
+582 IVVTGNGPEGPLPS
-596 VTYSVSVMANSSDSG
+596 VTYTVSVMANSNESG
-611 TTGTDITTTSL
+611 TTGTDITTTSVAL
-622 AISVD
+622 SVD

-632 VVVPLGGTT
+632 VVVPLGGAT
-641 VPGAA
+641 VPGAT

-657 TVVTSVP
+657 TAVTSVP

>member
-1 MLQLPKIAC
+1 
-10 ANDPEICVCPY
+10 
-21 SGGRGELPLRVIM
+21 M
-34 SVLTA
+34 SLLTA
-39 TSPTTRPRRSLR
+39 TSPATHPRRTLR
-51 TAAQGLFVGLFVALS
+51 AAILGLFVALS
-66 AGLFLGAQPVR
+66 AGLLIGAQPVR

-88 DGEKVA
+88 DSEKVA
-94 NSPTQIVA
+94 TSPAQIVA
-102 VFSAAIPNNAV
+102 IFSAAVPNNAV

-139 TVTAALPIGTC
+139 TLTAALPIGTC
-150 NVTYSAPQA
+150 NVTFSVPQA

-174 PATVDPGDLGG
+174 PATADPGDLGG

-238 YRFLKYAFYVA
+238 YRFLRISWIVA
-249 LVSNYVVVALR
+249 LVSNYVVAMLR
-260 SALLSGDSVFG
+260 ASLLSGKSVT
-271 SFIPLSWGELFHDAS
+271 STILPLGWGELFHSAS
-286 GISAVLRVVLIA
+286 GISAVLRVFIIA
-298 ACGTV
+298 GCAIV

-315 QIVSLALPAAA
+315 QIVSLALPTAA

-335 VDDFSALGTIAGI
+335 LDDFSALGTIAGI

-400 VQFYQMDGGEFLT
+400 VQFYQMDGGSILT
-413 SRHGRLV
+413 SRHGRLI

-450 LSGRTAQ
+450 LSGRTAK
-457 QLRKAVLSEIGIGI
+457 QLRKAVLSEIGIGM

-519 VGLNAVRIDVHS
+519 VGLNAVRIDVYS
-531 PSTGLTDLTVQ
+531 PPTGLTDLTVQ

-552 VTLNVPLDGV
+552 VTLNVPLDGE

-596 VTYSVSVMANSSDSG
+596 VTYTVSVMANSSDSG
-611 TTGTDITTTSL
+611 STGTDITTTSV
-622 AISVD
+622 AIVVD

-632 VVVPLGGTT
+632 VVVPLGVTT
-641 VPGAA
+641 VPGASV
-646 TPAAGIQPVTA
+646 PAAGIQPVTA

>member
-1 MLQLPKIAC
+1 
-10 ANDPEICVCPY
+10 
-21 SGGRGELPLRVIM
+21 M
-34 SVLTA
+34 SLLTA
-39 TSPTTRPRRSLR
+39 TSSATRPRRTLR
-51 TAAQGLFVGLFVALS
+51 AAFLGLFVVLS
-66 AGLFLGAQPVR
+66 AGLFMDAQPVR

-88 DGEKVA
+88 DSEKIVT
-94 NSPTQIVA
+94 SPTQIVA
-102 VFSAAIPNNAV
+102 VFSAAVPNNAV

-118 EGRPAPIGT
+118 EGRPAPIGA

-150 NVTYSAPQA
+150 NVTYSVPQA

-174 PATVDPGDLGG
+174 PATADPGDLGG

-200 SGPLS
+200 SGPLG

-238 YRFLKYAFYVA
+238 YKFLRISWIVA
-249 LVSNYVVVALR
+249 LVSNYVVAMLR
-260 SALLSGDSVFG
+260 ASLLSGESVT
-271 SFIPLSWGELFHDAS
+271 STILPLGWGELFQSAS
-286 GISAVLRVVLIA
+286 GISAVLRVVIIG
-298 ACGTV
+298 ACAIV

-315 QIVSLALPAAA
+315 QIISLALPTAA
-326 MATFGLTRV
+326 MATFGLTRAI
-335 VDDFSALGTIAGI
+335 DDFSALGTIAGI

-357 LGGLVFL
+357 LGGLLFL

-377 MHAIRT
+377 MHAVRT

-394 TVVAGI
+394 TVAAGI
-400 VQFYQMDGGEFLT
+400 VQFYQMDGGAIFT

-439 FINHQLAKKRE
+439 FISNQLAKKRE
-450 LSGRTAQ
+450 LSGRTAK
-457 QLRKAVLSEIGIGI
+457 QLRKAVLSEIGIGL

-497 YAFVGDRSGGEF
+497 YAFIGDRSGGEF
-509 DVQLKVTPAT
+509 DIQLKVTPAT
-519 VGLNAVRIDVHS
+519 VGLNAVRIDVYS
-531 PSTGLTDLTVQ
+531 PATGLTDLTVQ

-582 IIVTGNGPDGPLPS
+582 IVVTGNGPGGPLPS
-596 VTYSVSVMANSSDSG
+596 VTYTVSVMANSGEPTS
-611 TTGTDITTTSL
+611 TGTESTTTSV
-622 AISVD
+622 AIAVD

-632 VVVPLGGTT
+632 VVVPLGVTT
-641 VPGAA
+641 VPGASA
-646 TPAAGIQPVTA
+646 PAAGIQPVTA

>member
-1 MLQLPKIAC
+1 M
-10 ANDPEICVCPY
+10 
-21 SGGRGELPLRVIM
+21 GRGELPLWVIM
-34 SVLTA
+34 SLPTA
-39 TSPTTRPRRSLR
+39 TPPRMRARRSLR
-51 TAAQGLFVGLFVALS
+51 AAVLGLFVALS
-66 AGLFLGAQPVR
+66 AGLLLGAQPAQ

-88 DGEKVA
+88 DSEKVA
-94 NSPTQIVA
+94 TSPIQIVA
-102 VFSAAIPNNAV
+102 VFSAAVPNNAV

-118 EGRPAPIGT
+118 EGRPAPIGS

-139 TVTAALPIGTC
+139 TLTAALPIGTC
-150 NVTYSAPQA
+150 NVTYSVPQA

-174 PATVDPGDLGG
+174 PATADPGDLGG

-238 YRFLKYAFYVA
+238 YKFLRIAWTVA
-249 LVSNYVVVALR
+249 LISNYVVAMLR
-260 SALLSGDSVFG
+260 ASLLSGNSITSTILPFG
-271 SFIPLSWGELFHDAS
+271 WGELFQSAS
-286 GISAVLRVVLIA
+286 GISAFLRVVLIG
-298 ACGTV
+298 ACAIV

-315 QIVSLALPAAA
+315 QIVSLALPTAA
-326 MATFGLTRV
+326 MATFGLTRAI
-335 VDDFSALGTIAGI
+335 DDFSTLGTIAGV

-357 LGGLVFL
+357 IGGLIFL

-394 TVVAGI
+394 TVIAGI
-400 VQFYQMDGGEFLT
+400 VQLYQMDGGSILT
-413 SRHGRLV
+413 SRHGRLIV
-420 IVKVIGVAGMVY
+420 IKVIGVAGMVY

-497 YAFVGDRSGGEF
+497 YAFIGDRSGGEF

-519 VGLNAVRIDVHS
+519 VGLNAVRIDVYS

-582 IIVTGNGPDGPLPS
+582 IVVTGNGPEGPLPS
-596 VTYSVSVMANSSDSG
+596 VTYTVSVMANSNESG
-611 TTGTDITTTSL
+611 TTGTDITTTSVAL
-622 AISVD
+622 SVD

-632 VVVPLGGTT
+632 VVVPLGGATI
-641 VPGAA
+641 PGAT

>member
-1 MLQLPKIAC
+1 
-10 ANDPEICVCPY
+10 
-21 SGGRGELPLRVIM
+21 M
-34 SVLTA
+34 SLLTA
-39 TSPTTRPRRSLR
+39 TSSATRPRRTLR
-51 TAAQGLFVGLFVALS
+51 AAFLGLFVVLS
-66 AGLFLGAQPVR
+66 AGLFMDAQPVR

-88 DGEKVA
+88 DSEKIA
-94 NSPTQIVA
+94 TSPTQIVA
-102 VFSAAIPNNAV
+102 VFSAAVPNNAV

-118 EGRPAPIGT
+118 EGRPAPIGA

-139 TVTAALPIGTC
+139 AVTAALPIGTC
-150 NVTYSAPQA
+150 NVTYSVPQA

-174 PATVDPGDLGG
+174 PATADPGDLGG

-200 SGPLS
+200 SGPLG

-238 YRFLKYAFYVA
+238 YKFLRISWIVA
-249 LVSNYVVVALR
+249 LVSNYVVAMLR
-260 SALLSGDSVFG
+260 ASLLSGESVT
-271 SFIPLSWGELFHDAS
+271 STILPLGWGELFQSAS
-286 GISAVLRVVLIA
+286 GISAVLRVVIIG
-298 ACGTV
+298 ACAIV

-315 QIVSLALPAAA
+315 QIISLALPTAA
-326 MATFGLTRV
+326 MATFGLTRAI
-335 VDDFSALGTIAGI
+335 DDFSALGTIAGI

-377 MHAIRT
+377 MHAVRT

-394 TVVAGI
+394 AVAAGI
-400 VQFYQMDGGEFLT
+400 VQFYQMDGGAIFT
-413 SRHGRLV
+413 SRHGRL
-420 IVKVIGVAGMVY
+420 ILIKVIGVAGMVY

-450 LSGRTAQ
+450 LSGRTAK
-457 QLRKAVLSEIGIGI
+457 QLRKAVLSEIGIGL

-497 YAFVGDRSGGEF
+497 YAFIGDRSGGEF

-519 VGLNAVRIDVHS
+519 VGLNAVRIDVYS
-531 PSTGLTDLTVQ
+531 PATGLTDLTVQ

-582 IIVTGNGPDGPLPS
+582 IVVTGNGPDGPLPS
-596 VTYSVSVMANSSDSG
+596 VTYTVSVMANSSDSG
-611 TTGTDITTTSL
+611 STGTDITTTSV
-622 AISVD
+622 AIAVD

-632 VVVPLGGTT
+632 VVVPLGVTT

-646 TPAAGIQPVTA
+646 TPAVGIQPVTA

>member
-1 MLQLPKIAC
+1 ML
-10 ANDPEICVCPY
+10 
-21 SGGRGELPLRVIM
+21 
-34 SVLTA
+34 
-39 TSPTTRPRRSLR
+39 
-51 TAAQGLFVGLFVALS
+51 GLFVALS
-66 AGLFLGAQPVR
+66 AGLLLGAQPAQ

-88 DGEKVA
+88 DSEKVA
-94 NSPTQIVA
+94 TSPIQIVA
-102 VFSAAIPNNAV
+102 VFSAAVPNNAV

-118 EGRPAPIGT
+118 EGRPAPIGS

-139 TVTAALPIGTC
+139 TLTAALPIGTC
-150 NVTYSAPQA
+150 NVTYSVPQA

-174 PATVDPGDLGG
+174 PATADPGDLGG

-238 YRFLKYAFYVA
+238 YKFLRIAWTVA
-249 LVSNYVVVALR
+249 LISNYVVAMLR
-260 SALLSGDSVFG
+260 ASLLSGNSITSTILPFG
-271 SFIPLSWGELFHDAS
+271 WGELFQSAS
-286 GISAVLRVVLIA
+286 GISAFLRVVLIG
-298 ACGTV
+298 ACAIV

-315 QIVSLALPAAA
+315 QIVSLALPTAA
-326 MATFGLTRV
+326 MATFGLTRAI
-335 VDDFSALGTIAGI
+335 DDFSTLGTIAGV

-357 LGGLVFL
+357 IGGLIFL

-394 TVVAGI
+394 TVIAGI
-400 VQFYQMDGGEFLT
+400 VQLYQMDGGSILT
-413 SRHGRLV
+413 SRHGRLIV
-420 IVKVIGVAGMVY
+420 IKVIGVAGMVY

-497 YAFVGDRSGGEF
+497 YAFIGDRSGGEF

-519 VGLNAVRIDVHS
+519 VGLNAVRIDVYS

-582 IIVTGNGPDGPLPS
+582 IVVTGNGPEGPLPS
-596 VTYSVSVMANSSDSG
+596 VTYTVSVMANSNESG
-611 TTGTDITTTSL
+611 TTGTDITTTSVAL
-622 AISVD
+622 SVD

-632 VVVPLGGTT
+632 VVVPLGGAT
-641 VPGAA
+641 VPGAT

>member
-1 MLQLPKIAC
+1 
-10 ANDPEICVCPY
+10 
-21 SGGRGELPLRVIM
+21 
-34 SVLTA
+34 
-39 TSPTTRPRRSLR
+39 
-51 TAAQGLFVGLFVALS
+51 
-66 AGLFLGAQPVR
+66 
-77 AETTLVSSSPA
+77 
-88 DGEKVA
+88 
-94 NSPTQIVA
+94 
-102 VFSAAIPNNAV
+102 
-113 MQAVC
+113 
-118 EGRPAPIGT
+118 
-127 VTVGADGISLIA
+127 
-139 TVTAALPIGTC
+139 VTAALPIGTC
-150 NVTYSAPQA
+150 NVTYSVPQA

-174 PATVDPGDLGG
+174 PATADPGDLGG

-200 SGPLS
+200 SGPLG

-238 YRFLKYAFYVA
+238 YKFLRISWIVA
-249 LVSNYVVVALR
+249 LVSNYVVAMLR
-260 SALLSGDSVFG
+260 ASLLSGESVT
-271 SFIPLSWGELFHDAS
+271 STILPLGWGELFQSAS
-286 GISAVLRVVLIA
+286 GISAVLRVVIIG
-298 ACGTV
+298 ACAIV

-315 QIVSLALPAAA
+315 QIISLALPTAA
-326 MATFGLTRV
+326 MATFGLTRAI
-335 VDDFSALGTIAGI
+335 DDFSALGTIAGI

-357 LGGLVFL
+357 LGGLLFL

-377 MHAIRT
+377 MHAVRT

-394 TVVAGI
+394 TVAAGI
-400 VQFYQMDGGEFLT
+400 VQFYQMDGGAIFT

-450 LSGRTAQ
+450 LSGRTAK
-457 QLRKAVLSEIGIGI
+457 QLRKAVLSEIGIGL

-497 YAFVGDRSGGEF
+497 YAFIGDRSGGEF

-519 VGLNAVRIDVHS
+519 VGLNAVRIDVYS
-531 PSTGLTDLTVQ
+531 PATGLTDLTVQ

-582 IIVTGNGPDGPLPS
+582 IVVTGNGPGGPLPS
-596 VTYSVSVMANSSDSG
+596 VTYTVSVMANSGEPTS
-611 TTGTDITTTSL
+611 TGTESTTTSV
-622 AISVD
+622 AIAVD

-632 VVVPLGGTT
+632 VVVPLGVTT
-641 VPGAA
+641 VPGASA
-646 TPAAGIQPVTA
+646 PAAGIQPVTA

>member
-1 MLQLPKIAC
+1 L
-10 ANDPEICVCPY
+10 
-21 SGGRGELPLRVIM
+21 
-34 SVLTA
+34 
-39 TSPTTRPRRSLR
+39 
-51 TAAQGLFVGLFVALS
+51 GLFVVLS
-66 AGLFLGAQPVR
+66 AGLFMDAQPVR

-88 DGEKVA
+88 DSEKIVT
-94 NSPTQIVA
+94 SPTQIVA
-102 VFSAAIPNNAV
+102 VFSAAVPNNAV

-118 EGRPAPIGT
+118 EGRPAPIGA

-150 NVTYSAPQA
+150 NVTYSVPQA

-174 PATVDPGDLGG
+174 PATADPGDLGG

-200 SGPLS
+200 SGPLG

-238 YRFLKYAFYVA
+238 YKFLRISWIVA
-249 LVSNYVVVALR
+249 LVSNYVVAMLR
-260 SALLSGDSVFG
+260 ASLLSGESVT
-271 SFIPLSWGELFHDAS
+271 STILPLGWGELFQSAS
-286 GISAVLRVVLIA
+286 GISAVLRVVIIG
-298 ACGTV
+298 ACAIV

-315 QIVSLALPAAA
+315 QIISLALPTAA
-326 MATFGLTRV
+326 MATFGLTRAI
-335 VDDFSALGTIAGI
+335 DDFSALGTIAGI

-357 LGGLVFL
+357 LGGLLFL

-377 MHAIRT
+377 MHAVRT

-394 TVVAGI
+394 TVAAGI
-400 VQFYQMDGGEFLT
+400 VQFYQMDGGAIFT

-450 LSGRTAQ
+450 LSGRTAK
-457 QLRKAVLSEIGIGI
+457 QLRKAVLSEIGIGL

-497 YAFVGDRSGGEF
+497 YAFIGDRSGGEF

-519 VGLNAVRIDVHS
+519 VGLNAVRIDVYS
-531 PSTGLTDLTVQ
+531 PATGLTDLTVQ

-552 VTLNVPLDGV
+552 VTLNVPIDGV

-582 IIVTGNGPDGPLPS
+582 IVVTGNGPGGPLPS
-596 VTYSVSVMANSSDSG
+596 VTYTVSVMANSGEPTS
-611 TTGTDITTTSL
+611 TGTESTTTSV
-622 AISVD
+622 AIAVD

-632 VVVPLGGTT
+632 VVVPLGVTT
-641 VPGAA
+641 VPGASA
-646 TPAAGIQPVTA
+646 PAAGIQPVTA

>member
-1 MLQLPKIAC
+1 M
-10 ANDPEICVCPY
+10 
-21 SGGRGELPLRVIM
+21 GRGELPLWVIM
-34 SVLTA
+34 SLPTA
-39 TSPTTRPRRSLR
+39 TPPRMRARRSLR
-51 TAAQGLFVGLFVALS
+51 AAVLGLFVALS
-66 AGLFLGAQPVR
+66 AGLLLGAQPAQ

-88 DGEKVA
+88 DSEKVA
-94 NSPTQIVA
+94 TSPIQIVA
-102 VFSAAIPNNAV
+102 VFSAAVPNNAV

-118 EGRPAPIGT
+118 EGRPAPIGS

-139 TVTAALPIGTC
+139 TLTAALPIGTC
-150 NVTYSAPQA
+150 NVTYSVPQA

-174 PATVDPGDLGG
+174 PATADPGDLGG

-238 YRFLKYAFYVA
+238 YKFLRIAWTVA
-249 LVSNYVVVALR
+249 LISNYVVAMLR
-260 SALLSGDSVFG
+260 ASLLSGNSITSTILPFG
-271 SFIPLSWGELFHDAS
+271 WGELFQSAS
-286 GISAVLRVVLIA
+286 GISAFLRVVLIG
-298 ACGTV
+298 ACAIV

-315 QIVSLALPAAA
+315 QIVSLALPTAA
-326 MATFGLTRV
+326 MATFGLTRAI
-335 VDDFSALGTIAGI
+335 DDFSTLGTIAGV

-357 LGGLVFL
+357 IGGLIFL

-394 TVVAGI
+394 TVIAGI
-400 VQFYQMDGGEFLT
+400 VQLYQMDGGSILT
-413 SRHGRLV
+413 SRHGRLIV
-420 IVKVIGVAGMVY
+420 IKVIGVAGMVY

-497 YAFVGDRSGGEF
+497 YAFIGDRSGGEF

-519 VGLNAVRIDVHS
+519 VGLNAVRIDVYS

-582 IIVTGNGPDGPLPS
+582 IVVTGNGPEGPLPS
-596 VTYSVSVMANSSDSG
+596 VTYTVSVMANSNESG
-611 TTGTDITTTSL
+611 TTGTDITTTSVAL
-622 AISVD
+622 SVD

-632 VVVPLGGTT
+632 VVVPLGGAT
-641 VPGAA
+641 VPGAT

>member
-1 MLQLPKIAC
+1 
-10 ANDPEICVCPY
+10 
-21 SGGRGELPLRVIM
+21 M
-34 SVLTA
+34 SLLTA
-39 TSPTTRPRRSLR
+39 TSSATRPRRTLR
-51 TAAQGLFVGLFVALS
+51 AAFLGLFVVLS
-66 AGLFLGAQPVR
+66 AGLFMDAQPVR

-88 DGEKVA
+88 DSEKIA
-94 NSPTQIVA
+94 TSPTQIVA
-102 VFSAAIPNNAV
+102 VFSAAVPNNAV

-118 EGRPAPIGT
+118 EGRPAPIGA

-139 TVTAALPIGTC
+139 AVTAALPIGTC
-150 NVTYSAPQA
+150 NVTYSVPQA

-174 PATVDPGDLGG
+174 PATADPGDLGG

-200 SGPLS
+200 SGPLG

-238 YRFLKYAFYVA
+238 YKFLRISWIVA
-249 LVSNYVVVALR
+249 LVSNYVVAMLR
-260 SALLSGDSVFG
+260 ASLLSGNSVT
-271 SFIPLSWGELFHDAS
+271 STILPLGWGELFQSAS
-286 GISAVLRVVLIA
+286 GISAVLRVVIIG
-298 ACGTV
+298 ACAIV

-315 QIVSLALPAAA
+315 QIISLALPTAA
-326 MATFGLTRV
+326 MATFGLTRAI
-335 VDDFSALGTIAGI
+335 DDFSALGTIAGI

-357 LGGLVFL
+357 LGGLLFL

-377 MHAIRT
+377 MHAVRT

-394 TVVAGI
+394 AVAAGI
-400 VQFYQMDGGEFLT
+400 VQFYQMDGGAIFT
-413 SRHGRLV
+413 SRHGRL
-420 IVKVIGVAGMVY
+420 ILIKVIGVAGMVY

-450 LSGRTAQ
+450 LSGRTAK
-457 QLRKAVLSEIGIGI
+457 QLRKAVLSEIGIGL

-497 YAFVGDRSGGEF
+497 YAFIGDRSGGEF

-519 VGLNAVRIDVHS
+519 VGLNAVRIDVYS
-531 PSTGLTDLTVQ
+531 PATGLTDLTVQ

-582 IIVTGNGPDGPLPS
+582 IVVTGNGPDGPLPS
-596 VTYSVSVMANSSDSG
+596 VTYTVSVMANSSDSG
-611 TTGTDITTTSL
+611 STGTDITTTSV
-622 AISVD
+622 AIAVD

-632 VVVPLGGTT
+632 VVVPLGVTT

>member
-1 MLQLPKIAC
+1 
-10 ANDPEICVCPY
+10 
-21 SGGRGELPLRVIM
+21 M
-34 SVLTA
+34 SLLTA
-39 TSPTTRPRRSLR
+39 TSSATRPRRTLR
-51 TAAQGLFVGLFVALS
+51 AAYLGLFVVLS
-66 AGLFLGAQPVR
+66 AGLFMDAQPVR

-88 DGEKVA
+88 DSEKIVT
-94 NSPTQIVA
+94 SPTQIVA
-102 VFSAAIPNNAV
+102 VFSAAVPNNAV

-118 EGRPAPIGT
+118 EGRPAPIGA

-139 TVTAALPIGTC
+139 AVTAALPIGTC
-150 NVTYSAPQA
+150 NVTYSVPQA

-174 PATVDPGDLGG
+174 PATADPGDLGG

-200 SGPLS
+200 SGPLG

-238 YRFLKYAFYVA
+238 YKFLRISWIVA
-249 LVSNYVVVALR
+249 LVSNYVVAMLR
-260 SALLSGDSVFG
+260 ASLLSGESVT
-271 SFIPLSWGELFHDAS
+271 STILPLGWGELFQSAS
-286 GISAVLRVVLIA
+286 GISAVLRVVIIG
-298 ACGTV
+298 ACAIV

-315 QIVSLALPAAA
+315 QIISLALPTAA
-326 MATFGLTRV
+326 MATFGLTRA

-357 LGGLVFL
+357 LGGLLFL

-377 MHAIRT
+377 MHAVRT

-394 TVVAGI
+394 TVAAGI
-400 VQFYQMDGGEFLT
+400 VQFYQMDGGAIFT

-450 LSGRTAQ
+450 LSGRTAK
-457 QLRKAVLSEIGIGI
+457 QLRKAVLSEIGIGL

-497 YAFVGDRSGGEF
+497 YAFIGDRSGGEF
-509 DVQLKVTPAT
+509 DIQLKVTPAT
-519 VGLNAVRIDVHS
+519 VGLNAVRIDVYS
-531 PSTGLTDLTVQ
+531 PATGLTDLTVQ

-582 IIVTGNGPDGPLPS
+582 IVVTGNGPGGPLPS
-596 VTYSVSVMANSSDSG
+596 VTYTVSVMANSGEPSP
-611 TTGTDITTTSL
+611 TGTESTTTSV
-622 AISVD
+622 AIAVD

-632 VVVPLGGTT
+632 VVVPLGVTT
-641 VPGAA
+641 VPGASA
-646 TPAAGIQPVTA
+646 AAAGIQPVTA